1 MGLGHMGGPMA
12 ANLVGAGHLVR
23 GHDLVPEA
31 LAAAARAGV
40 EPAGSAAD
48 AVAMMAKEAVGRAFG
63 TTRAEGVRF
72 ERRLFHAVFATADQ
86 KEGMAAFVDKRPPEF
101 RHR

>member
-12 ANLVGAGHLVR
+12 ANLVGAGHRVR

-31 LAAAARAGV
+31 LVAAARAGV
-40 EPAGSAAD
+40 ERAGSAAD
-48 AVAMMAKEAVGRAFG
+48 AVAMMAKEAAGRAFEASL
-63 TTRAEGVRF
+63 AEGIRF
-72 ERRLFHAVFATADQ
+72 ERRLFHAVFAIADQ
-86 KEGMAAFVDKRPPEF
+86 KEGMAAFVGKRSPEF